1 MSNGIVSS
9 ITRGGQYEPFEL
21 QVARGQVFGHS
32 VVNIYGF
39 QGSVTTAYVPIW
51 ENASAYT
58 YPVSATQMHLT
69 SSVNTGA
76 DLTATILISGLD
88 SGYNMISETL
98 TLNGT
103 TVVTTTNSYLRINS
117 MVVTSGNPT
126 GIIYLKD
133 TSNTTTYAQI
143 NATVGR
149 TQMAI
154 YTVPAGYSFFLTRVG
169 AFTAVDG
176 NSTDYA
182 QYRSWSTSSAGVIS
196 LTQQAPF
203 VNSYEVT
210 RVVPRL
216 YTEKTDLQY
225 QAKTSANT
233 YAVSVGV
240 EGYLIQNTV
249 LTTQPGN

>member
-1 MSNGIVSS
+1 
-9 ITRGGQYEPFEL
+9 
-21 QVARGQVFGHS
+21 
-32 VVNIYGF
+32 
-39 QGSVTTAYVPIW
+39 
-51 ENASAYT
+51 
-58 YPVSATQMHLT
+58 
-69 SSVNTGA
+69 
-76 DLTATILISGLD
+76 
-88 SGYNMISETL
+88 
-98 TLNGT
+98 
-103 TVVTTTNSYLRINS
+103 
-117 MVVTSGNPT
+117 
-126 GIIYLKD
+126 
-133 TSNTTTYAQI
+133 
-143 NATVGR
+143 
-149 TQMAI
+149 
-154 YTVPAGYSFFLTRVG
+154 VPAGYSFFLTRVG

-249 LTTQPGN
+249 LTTQYGN